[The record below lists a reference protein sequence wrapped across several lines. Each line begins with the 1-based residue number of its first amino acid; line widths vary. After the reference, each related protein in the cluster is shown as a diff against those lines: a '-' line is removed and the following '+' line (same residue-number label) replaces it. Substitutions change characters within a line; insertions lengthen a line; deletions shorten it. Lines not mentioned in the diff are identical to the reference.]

1 MKATTKEI
9 QIIKAGVADQQNG
22 GNDYNLAVEL
32 VENNYTR
39 LSGVAE
45 SLGLIY

>member
-1 MKATTKEI
+1 MNATNKEI
-9 QIIKAGVADQQNG
+9 QIIKAGVADQK
-22 GNDYNLAVEL
+22 NDGIAYALAVEL

-45 SLGLIY
+45 SLGLVY